1 MVAPRVPKRLQ
12 WAVQLLDISPNDEI
26 LEIGPGPGVSVSLV
40 CEQLAGGRITAIDRS
55 AIAIARATKRNADH
69 VASGKAVFQH
79 VDLAD
84 VDLVRRALTGQ
95 HFDKVFAVNINL
107 FWVRPADAE
116 LQLIKDLLRPSGVV
130 HLVYETPSEEQASG
144 VVKAVAAALAN
155 RGLATAVTT
164 ASVPSLICITG
175 RLTHENEPRFGL
187 SITPS
192 ADT

>member
-1 MVAPRVPKRLQ
+1 MVGPRVPKRLQ

-84 VDLVRRALTGQ
+84 VDLLRRRSLASTSTRSSRSTSTCSGSGQLTPNCSSSRICCVPAVLCTWSMRHPARSRRAG
-95 HFDKVFAVNINL
+95 
-107 FWVRPADAE
+107 
-116 LQLIKDLLRPSGVV
+116 S
-130 HLVYETPSEEQASG
+130 
-144 VVKAVAAALAN
+144 
-155 RGLATAVTT
+155 
-164 ASVPSLICITG
+164 
-175 RLTHENEPRFGL
+175 
-187 SITPS
+187 
-192 ADT
+192 